1 MVKIAI
7 DDAKA
12 AADSL
17 FGACIRLSLL
27 SNLDLAELAAEN
39 AEEFVAIAS
48 DLAGDL
54 DRLEG

>member
-1 MVKIAI
+1 MKIAI

-12 AADSL
+12 AAESL
-17 FGACIRLSLL
+17 LGARVGLSML
-27 SNLDLAELAAEN
+27 SNLDLAELAAES

-48 DLAGDL
+48 VLAGDL

>member
-1 MVKIAI
+1 MKIAI
-7 DDAKA
+7 DDAKVA
-12 AADSL
+12 AESL
-17 FGACIRLSLL
+17 LGARVGLSML
-27 SNLDLAELAAEN
+27 SNLNLAELAAES